1 MRTALALLTAVV
13 VSPVLVFLLA
23 VLRVLRVK
31 DEPGGIYE
39 RIPAIWCRAILDAS
53 GVRVRLHGAE
63 HLAPGEPRIF
73 VCNHVS
79 WFDVFAMYAAL
90 GRGTFVAKSE
100 LYRIPVFGLGMRLV
114 GIIRIERE
122 NRKAAFAS
130 YEVAAERIRR
140 GTAVV
145 VFPEG
150 TRGHSYALRPFKKGP
165 FVLAIAARV
174 PIVPVV
180 VHGTIEVMSKS
191 SMRVRPGV
199 VDLHF
204 LEPVPTTGYSYEH
217 RDQLLSIVHDRMEAA
232 MRTLYSV
239 GADRRAA
246 VSAAT

>member
-1 MRTALALLTAVV
+1 MRTALALLTAVII
-13 VSPVLVFLLA
+13 SPVLVFLLA
-23 VLRVLRVK
+23 VLRLLRVK

-39 RIPAIWCRAILDAS
+39 RIPAIWSQAMLDAS
-53 GVRVRLHGAE
+53 GVRLRVHGAE
-63 HLAPGEPRIF
+63 QITPGEPRIF

-79 WFDVFAMYAAL
+79 WFDVFAMAAAL

-122 NRKAAFAS
+122 NRKAAFAA

-150 TRGHSYALRPFKKGP
+150 TRGRSYALRPFKKGP
-165 FVLAIAARV
+165 FVLAIAAGV

-180 VHGTIEVMSKS
+180 VHGTIEVMSRGG
-191 SMRVRPGV
+191 MRVRPGV

-204 LEPVPTTGYSYEH
+204 LEPVPTAGYSYEQ
-217 RDQLLSIVHDRMEAA
+217 RDELRSIVHDRMEGA
-232 MRTLYSV
+232 MRALYAV
-239 GADRRAA
+239 GADERP
-246 VSAAT
+246 VLSAAT

>member
-13 VSPVLVFLLA
+13 ISPVLVFVLA
-23 VLRVLRVK
+23 VLRLLRVK

-39 RIPAIWCRAILDAS
+39 RIPAIWSRAILDAS
-53 GVRVRLHGAE
+53 GVRVRVHGGE
-63 HLAPGEPRIF
+63 QLATGEPRIF

-79 WFDVFAMYAAL
+79 WFDVFAMAAAL
-90 GRGTFVAKSE
+90 GGGTFVAKSE
-100 LYRIPVFGLGMRLV
+100 LYRIPVFGAGMRLV

-140 GTAVV
+140 GTSVV

-150 TRGHSYALRPFKKGP
+150 TRGHTYALRPFKKGP
-165 FVLAIAARV
+165 FVLAIAAGV
-174 PIVPVV
+174 PLVPVIA
-180 VHGTIEVMSKS
+180 HGTIEVMSRG
-191 SMRVRPGV
+191 SMRVRPGL

-204 LEPVPTTGYSYEH
+204 LEPVPTTGYSYDD

-232 MRTLYSV
+232 MGALYKV
-239 GADRRAA
+239 GADRKAA
-246 VSAAT
+246 QPATT

>member
-1 MRTALALLTAVV
+1 MRTVLAVLTAVV
-13 VSPVLVFLLA
+13 VSPVLVLLLA
-23 VLRVLRVK
+23 VLRLFRVK

-39 RIPAIWCRAILDAS
+39 RVPAWWSRAMLFAS
-53 GVRVRLHGAE
+53 GVRLRVHGAE
-63 HLAPGEPRIF
+63 YMAPGQPRIF

-79 WFDVFAMYAAL
+79 WFDVFAMAAAL

-122 NRKAAFAS
+122 NRKAAFAA

-165 FVLAIAARV
+165 FVLAIAAGV
-174 PIVPVV
+174 PIVPVIA
-180 VHGTIEVMSKS
+180 HGTIEAMRKGGI
-191 SMRVRPGV
+191 RVRSGI

-204 LEPVPTTGYSYEH
+204 LEPVPTAGYSYDQ
-217 RDQLLSIVHDRMEAA
+217 RDELRAIVHDRMEAA
-232 MRTLYSV
+232 MRALYGV
-239 GADRRAA
+239 EADRRA
-246 VSAAT
+246 VLSAAS